1 MQRVLPTLSIWFL
14 TLFALYACASNV
26 PHTPVDEKP
35 ATVSKEIGK
44 PSPPAAMPEKSSA
57 TPVVGLTPVPPV
69 TAVETPAA
77 VMPSEV
83 RPAPPAPPVL
93 PTEKPFPHIALLLP
107 LQSPVFGSS
116 ADAVQQGFM
125 AAIDPKRLL
134 LPVRVYSNFDE
145 NSGVVSVYRHAIA
158 NGARAV
164 VGPLTRSGV
173 SALAAEQDIPVPT
186 LALNIVEGQ
195 PAKQLYFF
203 GMAVEAEARQ
213 AALMARKH
221 GLHQAIIITTRS
233 QLSQRLQAAFE
244 EEWIGPANGTTQ
256 GIDRGILREIEFNDD
271 PSVFAD
277 IADITD
283 TTVFLAAD
291 AEKARLIRPYLP
303 NKLPIYATSQIF
315 VGNDNTLTNYD
326 LNGIRFVDM
335 PWLLQPDHP
344 AVMIYP
350 RASPPLSTDRERLY
364 ALGIDSFRLIQLL
377 LTGKVASSLPLD
389 GVSGQIQLSGH
400 TFQRTPIPAVF
411 VQGRAQL
418 PDSPTAPAPQIFP
431 EGTINTP

>member
-1 MQRVLPTLSIWFL
+1 M
-14 TLFALYACASNV
+14 FALYACTGTV
-26 PHTPVDEKP
+26 PHKPEEEKP
-35 ATVSKEIGK
+35 AAAAAKQ
-44 PSPPAAMPEKSSA
+44 PSAEAIVATPPAALESKA
-57 TPVVGLTPVPPV
+57 L
-69 TAVETPAA
+69 
-77 VMPSEV
+77 
-83 RPAPPAPPVL
+83 PAPLVL
-93 PTEKPFPHIALLLP
+93 PTVKPFPHIALLLP
-107 LQSPVFGSS
+107 LQSPVFGPA

-125 AAIDPKRLL
+125 AAINPKRLL

-145 NSGVVSVYRHAIA
+145 NSGVVAIYRQAIA

-164 VGPLTRSGV
+164 VGPLTRNGV
-173 SALAAEQDIPVPT
+173 SALAAEKDIPVPT

-203 GMAVEAEARQ
+203 GLSVEAEARQ
-213 AALMARKH
+213 AAQLAKQQ

-233 QLSQRLQAAFE
+233 QLSQRMQAAFE
-244 EEWIGPANGTTQ
+244 EEWSGPG
-256 GIDRGILREIEFNDD
+256 RGILREIEFNDD
-271 PSVFAD
+271 SAVFAD

-291 AEKARLIRPYLP
+291 AAKARLIRPYLP

-350 RASPPLSTDRERLY
+350 RVSPPLSIDRERLY

-377 LTGKVASSLPLD
+377 LSDKVASALPLD
-389 GVSGQIQLSGH
+389 GVTGQIELSGH
-400 TFQRTPIPAVF
+400 TFQRTPISAMF

-418 PDSPTAPAPQIFP
+418 PNMPAAQTPQIFP
-431 EGTINTP
+431 DRNFNTP

>member
-1 MQRVLPTLSIWFL
+1 MQRVLLLLS
-14 TLFALYACASNV
+14 TVFALYACTGTV
-26 PHTPVDEKP
+26 PHKPEEEKP
-35 ATVSKEIGK
+35 AAAAAVAEQPAAKQ
-44 PSPPAAMPEKSSA
+44 PSAEAIVATPPA
-57 TPVVGLTPVPPV
+57 VVESK
-69 TAVETPAA
+69 AI
-77 VMPSEV
+77 
-83 RPAPPAPPVL
+83 PAPPVL
-93 PTEKPFPHIALLLP
+93 PTETPFPHIALLLP
-107 LQSPVFGSS
+107 LQSTVFGPA

-125 AAIDPKRLL
+125 AAINPKRLL

-145 NSGVVSVYRHAIA
+145 NSGVVAIYRQAIA

-203 GMAVEAEARQ
+203 GMSVEAEARQ
-213 AALMARKH
+213 AAQLAKQH
-221 GLHQAIIITTRS
+221 SLHQAIIITTRS
-233 QLSQRLQAAFE
+233 QLSQRMQAAFE
-244 EEWIGPANGTTQ
+244 EEWSGPG
-256 GIDRGILREIEFNDD
+256 RGILREIEFNDD
-271 PSVFAD
+271 SAVFAD

-283 TTVFLAAD
+283 TTVFLAVD
-291 AEKARLIRPYLP
+291 AAKARLIRPYLP

-350 RASPPLSTDRERLY
+350 HASPPLSADRERLY

-377 LTGKVASSLPLD
+377 LTGKVASALPLD
-389 GVSGQIQLSGH
+389 GVTGQIELSGH

-411 VQGRAQL
+411 IQGRAQL
-418 PDSPTAPAPQIFP
+418 PNTPYAPTPQIFP
-431 EGTINTP
+431 DRNINTP

>member
-1 MQRVLPTLSIWFL
+1 MQRVIPLLSIWLL
-14 TLFALYACASNV
+14 TLFALYACTGTV
-26 PHTPVDEKP
+26 PHKPEVEKP
-35 ATVSKEIGK
+35 AAAAAVTGQPADQLMGPEVIGAT
-44 PSPPAAMPEKSSA
+44 PPA
-57 TPVVGLTPVPPV
+57 VVEIAPI
-69 TAVETPAA
+69 PAPI
-77 VMPSEV
+77 VLPSE
-83 RPAPPAPPVL
+83 P
-93 PTEKPFPHIALLLP
+93 PFPHIALLLP
-107 LQSPVFGSS
+107 LQSTVFGSS

-125 AAIDPKRLL
+125 AAINPKRLL

-145 NSGVVSVYRHAIA
+145 NTGVVAAYRQAIA

-164 VGPLTRSGV
+164 VGPLTRNGV
-173 SALAAEQDIPVPT
+173 SALAAEKDIPVPT

-203 GMAVEAEARQ
+203 GMSVEAEARQ
-213 AALMARKH
+213 AAQLAMKH

-233 QLSQRLQAAFE
+233 QLSQRMQAAFE
-244 EEWIGPANGTTQ
+244 EEWSGPG
-256 GIDRGILREIEFNDD
+256 RGILREIDFNDD
-271 PSVFAD
+271 SAVFAD

-291 AEKARLIRPYLP
+291 AQKARLIRPYLP

-350 RASPPLSTDRERLY
+350 RASPALSTDRERLY

-377 LTGKVASSLPLD
+377 LADKVASALPLD

-400 TFQRTPIPAVF
+400 TFQRTALPAVF

-418 PDSPTAPAPQIFP
+418 PDAPLAPAPQIFP
-431 EGTINTP
+431 DRTINTP

>member
-1 MQRVLPTLSIWFL
+1 MFVMQRVLLILSIWL
-14 TLFALYACASNV
+14 STLFALYACSSTV
-26 PHTPVDEKP
+26 PHTPIETKP
-35 ATVSKEIGK
+35 V
-44 PSPPAAMPEKSSA
+44 
-57 TPVVGLTPVPPV
+57 TPVVGNEKPAPPAAV
-69 TAVETPAA
+69 GEAIAPPATIVETPLAIA
-77 VMPSEV
+77 
-83 RPAPPAPPVL
+83 PAEAKPAPPVL
-93 PTEKPFPHIALLLP
+93 PTVKPFPHIALLLP
-107 LQSPVFGSS
+107 LQSPVFGPA

-125 AAIDPKRLL
+125 AAINPKRLL

-145 NSGVVSVYRHAIA
+145 NSGVVAIYRQAIA

-164 VGPLTRSGV
+164 VGPLTRNGV
-173 SALAAEQDIPVPT
+173 SALAAEKDIPVPT

-203 GMAVEAEARQ
+203 GLSVEAEARQ
-213 AALMARKH
+213 AAQLAKQQ

-233 QLSQRLQAAFE
+233 QLSQRMQAAFE
-244 EEWIGPANGTTQ
+244 EEWSGPG
-256 GIDRGILREIEFNDD
+256 RGILREIEFNDD
-271 PSVFAD
+271 SAVFAD

-291 AEKARLIRPYLP
+291 AAKARLIRPYLP
-303 NKLPIYATSQIF
+303 NRLPIYATSQIF

-350 RASPPLSTDRERLY
+350 RANPPLSADRERLY
-364 ALGIDSFRLIQLL
+364 ALGIDSFRLIQLML
-377 LTGKVASSLPLD
+377 ANKINTALPLD

-400 TFQRTPIPAVF
+400 NFQHMAIPAVF
-411 VQGRAQL
+411 AQGHAQL
-418 PDSPTAPAPQIFP
+418 PGAPAAPTSQVFP
-431 EGTINTP
+431 GQVINTP

>member
-1 MQRVLPTLSIWFL
+1 M
-14 TLFALYACASNV
+14 FALYACTGTV
-26 PHTPVDEKP
+26 PHKREEEKP
-35 ATVSKEIGK
+35 AKAAVVAEK
-44 PSPPAAMPEKSSA
+44 PAAAETIPATPPAAVES
-57 TPVVGLTPVPPV
+57 VPL
-69 TAVETPAA
+69 
-77 VMPSEV
+77 
-83 RPAPPAPPVL
+83 PAPPVL
-93 PTEKPFPHIALLLP
+93 PTVKPFPHIALLLP
-107 LQSPVFGSS
+107 LESPVFGPS
-116 ADAVQQGFM
+116 ADAVKQGFM
-125 AAIDPKRLL
+125 AAINPKRQL

-145 NSGVVSVYRHAIA
+145 NSGVVAIYRQAIA

-173 SALAAEQDIPVPT
+173 SALAAEKDIPVPT

-203 GMAVEAEARQ
+203 GLSVEAEARQ
-213 AALMARKH
+213 AAQLAKQQ

-233 QLSQRLQAAFE
+233 QLSQRMQAAFE
-244 EEWIGPANGTTQ
+244 EEWSGPG
-256 GIDRGILREIEFNDD
+256 RGILREIEFNDD
-271 PSVFAD
+271 SAVFAD

-283 TTVFLAAD
+283 TAVFLAAD
-291 AEKARLIRPYLP
+291 AAKARLVRPYLP

-350 RASPPLSTDRERLY
+350 RASPPLSIDRERLY

-377 LTGKVASSLPLD
+377 LSDRIASAMPLD
-389 GVSGQIQLSGH
+389 GVTGQIDLGGH

-418 PDSPTAPAPQIFP
+418 PNMPAAPTPQIFP
-431 EGTINTP
+431 DRSINTQ